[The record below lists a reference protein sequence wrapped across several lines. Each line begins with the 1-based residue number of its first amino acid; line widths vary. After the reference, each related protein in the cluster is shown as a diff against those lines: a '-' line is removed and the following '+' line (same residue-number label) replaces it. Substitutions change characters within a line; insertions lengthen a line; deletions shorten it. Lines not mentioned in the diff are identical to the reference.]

1 VPLAERKTY
10 ISLASPYIS
19 LYLPTS
25 PYISPTSHQ
34 VPLAERKTFYTA
46 AGRPV
51 QDGGG
56 IP

>member
-1 VPLAERKTY
+1 MPLAERKTY